1 MFWNKKKDADGVV
14 QTTAG
19 GLKKGHW
26 ALRFVGFILMV
37 PVNLIKVL
45 FKKKAKRVEGVA
57 GDAVSEDVENSNAE
71 SSVMALPA
79 VLDSKEKTEEGQL
92 EEGGDFQNTE
102 PEPEE
107 KKKMGLFGRIIWTL
121 NIIGILYFVW
131 DLPYRLD
138 QMRVLCGKIYSLVFP
153 MLRYPDQGGYL
164 EFRGYRALCPWIVA
178 FDTLNLS
185 QRSKLFWGNILTK

>member
-79 VLDSKEKTEEGQL
+79 VLDSKEKNGALWAHYLDAEHYWS
-92 EEGGDFQNTE
+92 FVFCIF
-102 PEPEE
+102 
-107 KKKMGLFGRIIWTL
+107 FGIYRTAWT
-121 NIIGILYFVW
+121 
-131 DLPYRLD
+131 
-138 QMRVLCGKIYSLVFP
+138 K
-153 MLRYPDQGGYL
+153 
-164 EFRGYRALCPWIVA
+164 
-178 FDTLNLS
+178 
-185 QRSKLFWGNILTK
+185 